1 MNYKYLFLPLVFMTI
16 AIASFSDDDNDEMII
31 SKDNNFLVA
40 FIIDQDTI
48 RYEDSVDGL
57 GNSLNLT
64 SSHFFARTI
73 LK

>member
-1 MNYKYLFLPLVFMTI
+1 MTI
-16 AIASFSDDDNDEMII
+16 AIASCSDDDNDEMII
-31 SKDNNFLVA
+31 LKDNNFLVA

-64 SSHFFARTI
+64 SSRFFARTI

>member
-64 SSHFFARTI
+64 SSRFFARTI

>member
-16 AIASFSDDDNDEMII
+16 AIASCSDDDNDEMII

-64 SSHFFARTI
+64 SGRFFARTI

>member
-16 AIASFSDDDNDEMII
+16 AIASCSDDDNDEMII

-64 SSHFFARTI
+64 SSRFFARTI